1 MRRFFVLHKI
11 PKYVFSTFA
20 QILKKMENISL
31 KIEKTTS
38 DTILKYTANSILT
51 SGSHQFNNIDEA
63 KNSPL
68 AQQLFHLPFVKR
80 VLFSANFIALERFS
94 IIEWSDVQE
103 EVKEQIENFLN
114 NGGVL
119 ISQENTQ
126 KKVPVEVYA
135 EVTPNPA
142 VLKFVA
148 NKKLVATDFEF
159 KNIEEAKDSPLATE
173 LYNFPFVKEIFI
185 SENYVSI
192 TKFDIVEW
200 SDVTIEIRSFIKQ
213 YIADGKTIA
222 IQTEATKTSQNV
234 LNTNQDLDDVSKQI
248 ISILDEYIKPAV
260 AADGGNILF
269 QSYEKDTQIVNVILQ
284 GACSGCPSSTIT
296 LKNGIENML
305 KQLIPGKIEG
315 VVAVNY

>member
-1 MRRFFVLHKI
+1 MD
-11 PKYVFSTFA
+11 T
-20 QILKKMENISL
+20 ISL
-31 KIEKTTS
+31 NIQTTTS
-38 DTILKYTANSILT
+38 DTIIKFTADKALT
-51 SGSHQFNNIDEA
+51 SGSHQYNNIDEA

-94 IIEWSDVQE
+94 IVEWKDVQE
-103 EVKEQIENFLN
+103 EVKEQLENYLN
-114 NGGVL
+114 SGDPIVL
-119 ISQENTQ
+119 EDHIQ

-135 EVTPNPA
+135 EVTPNPS

-148 NKKLVATDFEF
+148 NKKLVDVDFEF
-159 KNIEEAKDSPLATE
+159 KNKDEAKDAPLAIE

-192 TKFDIVEW
+192 TKSDVVEW
-200 SDVTIEIRSFIKQ
+200 SDITVEIRSFIKEF
-213 YIADGKTIA
+213 IANGNTIVNST
-222 IQTEATKTSQNV
+222 QQKVETKTEIH
-234 LNTNQDLDDVSKQI
+234 NTEDLDEVSKQI

-269 QSYEKDTQIVNVILQ
+269 NSYDSETKIVNVVLQ
-284 GACSGCPSSTIT
+284 GACSGCPSSTVT

>member
-1 MRRFFVLHKI
+1 MD
-11 PKYVFSTFA
+11 T
-20 QILKKMENISL
+20 ILF
-31 KIEKTTS
+31 KIEKTTN
-38 DTILKYTANSILT
+38 DTILKFSTNSVLT

-63 KNSPL
+63 KSSPL

-80 VLFSANFIALERFS
+80 VLFSANFIAIERFS
-94 IIEWSDVQE
+94 IVEWSDVQE
-103 EVKEQIENFLN
+103 EVKEQLENYLN
-114 NGGVL
+114 NGGIL
-119 ISQENTQ
+119 ISQETVQ

-148 NKKLVATDFEF
+148 NKKLVDTDFEF
-159 KNIEEAKDSPLATE
+159 KNIEEAQNSPLAIE

-192 TKFDIVEW
+192 TKLDIVEW
-200 SDVTIEIRSFIKQ
+200 SDITIEIRSFIKQ
-213 YIADGKTIA
+213 FIADGKTVA
-222 IQTEATKTSQNV
+222 TQVEQDTIQQNT
-234 LNTNQDLDDVSKQI
+234 TNITDDLDDISKQI

-269 QSYEKDTQIVNVILQ
+269 QSYEEDTQIVNVILQ

>member
-1 MRRFFVLHKI
+1 MK
-11 PKYVFSTFA
+11 
-20 QILKKMENISL
+20 EISL
-31 KIEKTTS
+31 KIETTRT
-38 DTILKYTANSILT
+38 DTILKFTADNVLT
-51 SGSHQFNNIDEA
+51 SGSHQYNNIDEA

-94 IIEWSDVQE
+94 IVEWSDVQE
-103 EVKEQIENFLN
+103 EVKEQLENYLN
-114 NGGVL
+114 SGDPIVL
-119 ISQENTQ
+119 EDHIQ
-126 KKVPVEVYA
+126 KKVPVEVYS
-135 EVTPNPA
+135 EVTPNPS

-148 NKKLVATDFEF
+148 NKKLVDIDFEF
-159 KNIEEAKDSPLATE
+159 KNIDEATNSPLATE

-192 TKFDIVEW
+192 TKSDIVEW
-200 SDVTIEIRSFIKQ
+200 SDITVEIRSFIKEF
-213 YIADGKTIA
+213 IANGKTIA
-222 IQTEATKTSQNV
+222 IVSENNIQPQQEAQSTEG
-234 LNTNQDLDDVSKQI
+234 LDDVSKQI

-269 QSYEKDTQIVNVILQ
+269 NSYDTETKVVNVVLQ
-284 GACSGCPSSTIT
+284 GACSGCPSSTVT

-305 KQLIPGKIEG
+305 KQLIPGKIEA

>member
-1 MRRFFVLHKI
+1 MHK
-11 PKYVFSTFA
+11 
-20 QILKKMENISL
+20 LLNKMDKISL
-31 KIEKTTS
+31 DIQATT
-38 DTILKYTANSILT
+38 DTIVKFTANKTLT
-51 SGSHQFNNIDEA
+51 LGSHQFNNIDEA

-94 IIEWSDVQE
+94 IVEWKDVQE
-103 EVKEQIENFLN
+103 EVKEQLEDYLNSGDPLVIEDH
-114 NGGVL
+114 
-119 ISQENTQ
+119 IQ

-135 EVTPNPA
+135 EVTPNPS

-148 NKKLVATDFEF
+148 NKKLVDIDFEF
-159 KNIEEAKDSPLATE
+159 KNIEEAITSPLATE

-192 TKFDIVEW
+192 TKIDSIEW
-200 SDVTIEIRSFIKQ
+200 SDITVEIRSFIKEF
-213 YIADGKTIA
+213 IANGNTIVSA
-222 IQTEATKTSQNV
+222 TKQKVETKSEVHNTEA
-234 LNTNQDLDDVSKQI
+234 LDDVSKQI

-269 QSYEKDTQIVNVILQ
+269 NSYDAETKIVNVVLQ

-305 KQLIPGKIEG
+305 KQLIPGEIEG
-315 VVAVNY
+315 VVAVNQ

>member
-1 MRRFFVLHKI
+1 MDR
-11 PKYVFSTFA
+11 
-20 QILKKMENISL
+20 ISL
-31 KIEKTTS
+31 KIETTRT
-38 DTILKYTANSILT
+38 DTILKFTANNVLT
-51 SGSHQFNNIDEA
+51 SGSHQYNNIDEA

-94 IIEWSDVQE
+94 IVEWNDVQE
-103 EVKEQIENFLN
+103 EVKEQLENYLNSGDPIVIEDH
-114 NGGVL
+114 
-119 ISQENTQ
+119 IQ

-135 EVTPNPA
+135 EVTPNPS

-148 NKKLVATDFEF
+148 NKKLVDVDFEF
-159 KNIEEAKDSPLATE
+159 KSVDEAKDAPLAIE

-192 TKFDIVEW
+192 TKSDIVEW
-200 SDVTIEIRSFIKQ
+200 GDITVEIRSFIKEF
-213 YIADGKTIA
+213 IANGKTIA
-222 IQTEATKTSQNV
+222 VASENNIQP
-234 LNTNQDLDDVSKQI
+234 TNETYNPEDLDEVSQQI

-269 QSYEKDTQIVNVILQ
+269 NSYNVETKIVNVVLQ
-284 GACSGCPSSTIT
+284 GACSGCPSSTVT

>member
-1 MRRFFVLHKI
+1 
-11 PKYVFSTFA
+11 
-20 QILKKMENISL
+20 MEAISL
-31 KIEKTTS
+31 KIEKTTT
-38 DTILKYTANSILT
+38 DTILKFTANKVLT

-63 KNSPL
+63 ENSPL

-94 IIEWSDVQE
+94 IVEWSDVEE
-103 EVKEQIENFLN
+103 EVKEQLENYLN
-114 NGGVL
+114 SGDPIVL
-119 ISQENTQ
+119 EDHVQ

-135 EVTPNPA
+135 EVTPNPS

-148 NKKLVATDFEF
+148 NKKLVVSDLEY
-159 KNIEEAKDSPLATE
+159 KNIEEAKDSPLATD
-173 LYNFPFVKEIFI
+173 LFNFPFVKEVFI

-200 SDVTIEIRSFIKQ
+200 EDITVEIRSFIKEF
-213 YIADGKTIA
+213 IADGKTIVIA
-222 IQTEATKTSQNV
+222 TEETTKSEESTIENSA
-234 LNTNQDLDDVSKQI
+234 DLDEVSLQI

-269 QSYEKDTQIVNVILQ
+269 QSYDTDTKIVNVLLQ

-305 KQLIPGKIEG
+305 KQMIPGKIEE